1 MFYQHLFLFPF
12 VNFCLQMATT
22 IAPMVYTSSIAPPV
36 VYGVTQAPYA
46 APAGP
51 VYASAPESVRL
62 TPMMVMPDSLL
73 VEEDIGESGLTK
85 LLKKA
90 MIALPLAIVLPIA
103 IPLIFVIKYLIS
115 GGAYAGNI
123 PFFGAATEAP
133 ILQQTTPFFTT
144 GMPTTTVPPYN
155 GPQGFYTGPGSGG
168 YGGGP
173 QIPQNDQNWSQR
185 KRRDADASSSGL
197 PSMSLAQVE
206 RLTKVVFAAMRS
218 QECIQRLL
226 CEVGSMSKS
235 FSDTAHSVA
244 VAVES
249 FVPESIKASYDVFAK
264 AENCEQYVCGSL
276 KVKK

>member
-1 MFYQHLFLFPF
+1 
-12 VNFCLQMATT
+12 MATT

-73 VEEDIGESGLTK
+73 VEEDIDESGLTK

-115 GGAYAGNI
+115 GGVYAGNI

-185 KRRDADASSSGL
+185 KRREADASSSGL
-197 PSMSLAQVE
+197 PSMNLAQVE